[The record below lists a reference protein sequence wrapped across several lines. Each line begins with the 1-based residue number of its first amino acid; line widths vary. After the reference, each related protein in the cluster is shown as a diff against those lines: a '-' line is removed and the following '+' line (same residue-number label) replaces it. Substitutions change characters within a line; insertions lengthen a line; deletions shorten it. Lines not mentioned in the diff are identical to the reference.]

1 MSQEQIDKDNANRR
15 KKYQS
20 SDLQAVNEKRRLKY
34 LQMTDVEKSIVRE
47 KCAERFRIYRAK
59 MIGPSVECAAYKCK
73 SLVPLLR
80 DERYC
85 YLHRGCQRI
94 KSGWDGEPIE
104 AVYKNRSGLDAK
116 ISLQALIE
124 KFGDLHQC
132 EGPNCK
138 LKTNL
143 GPCLKSGYINSGGR
157 RAPKSFEAFDW
168 GGFPKFCQV
177 CEPEIDEHR
186 NQPLEL
192 KCSSQEMYST
202 VIESFV
208 SSKDTL
214 PMEMQELIK
223 SECLFY
229 CFMGYCTSDC
239 KSKDKHTTVGRYYS
253 SNLGDR
259 FKSLLQFRDAALK
272 SYNSAM
278 SISAS
283 KANYTWTLLA
293 KCIHCSKEYNLQ
305 GLIGQANSLSCRNC
319 LLQHAKNTFE
329 HRKRSLLLQDGSC
342 YKTYD
347 GKSIRIQTFLEEVAT
362 SFQSPKP
369 LHISCQYNGEL
380 YDDNEVK
387 SFLGIQEV
395 VQDTSQSKEERKRE
409 LAATSIQKTFRR
421 FSTMWRY
428 QSNVNPKPKYAGTNQ
443 ILQRRQRMMDRL
455 MEQYKNL
462 SSHQRYKLY
471 LESKE
476 NVRSRFG
483 PMASITLDE
492 ASRMCPRTGKG
503 WKPEDIER
511 LETLYPDEKYHW
523 GHKTSSS
530 DKFRRPHF
538 ESSLITIETAAKGVY
553 LSWVMRPDGTMGY
566 HPIKPFLDQFTENYS
581 FQRHLVHYDLHD
593 ESAPELDLVKAWKI
607 AGFVDRRH
615 PVYHQYP
622 SRLESVEGY
631 WGPKPCKAM
640 VTILKEEE
648 LEQETSESI
657 GTHIASVL
665 NEGYTWQGSQ
675 YAIHKTDNVTYRS
688 GVVSDQAEL
697 LPLSHYLLGPDLV
710 RVFMTMY
717 DTEANE
723 DVDLLQQDDL
733 LQSFFGTAEQGR
745 LLLQDKYI
753 HASPTASSDAM
764 EVDRPVRYAYQD
776 QVLIDDLNSM
786 RCPNPNATHQIDVV
800 QTAVPNVYVSW
811 STRLHKFGRTINELP
826 SNLTRFKDH
835 FDFYAEDHDL
845 MTKWGIQGFLYRRV
859 YDELNPTKRSNQEL
873 APYSYSEP
881 HKVDPKVRQAKRY
894 AWDAMIT
901 ITQEESTPD
910 KVGTFI
916 ARAFTD
922 FTNKKF
928 NLQSKKRQFQYV
940 FRNNAT
946 DDKPSP
952 LSKYLTDEG
961 VVGVLESMYGS
972 NDKKEIMQNDRLL
985 AAFFGDADRGRRMLK
1000 SLASYPDPPSESIL
1014 ESITSTNDEKQTTP
1028 DSTAPQGNT
1037 DHDANAKMM
1046 IDDLQISQPKSVI
1059 PKKDIYVTDDESS
1072 IGEESGSDDDTFG
1085 DDTDLV
1091 LEQLDELGFDF
1102 NELNELIS

>member
-15 KKYQS
+15 QKYQS
-20 SDLQAVNEKRRLKY
+20 SNLRAVNEKIRLKY
-34 LQMTDVEKSIVRE
+34 LQMTSEEKSIVR
-47 KCAERFRIYRAK
+47 KKGTERFRIHRAK
-59 MIGPSVECAAYKCK
+59 MIGPSVECAEYGCK
-73 SLVPLLR
+73 SLVPLIR

-85 YLHRGCQRI
+85 YWHRGYQRI
-94 KSGWDGEPIE
+94 KKGWNREPIE
-104 AVYKNRSGLDAK
+104 VVYKNRSGLDAK
-116 ISLQALIE
+116 ISLQTLIE

-143 GPCLKSGYINSGGR
+143 GPCLKSTYINSGGR
-157 RAPKSFEAFDW
+157 RVPKSFEAFDW

-214 PMEMQELIK
+214 PIEMQELIE
-223 SECLFY
+223 SECLFF

-239 KSKDKHTTVGRYYS
+239 KSRDKHKTVWRSYYS
-253 SNLGDR
+253 DLGDR
-259 FKSLLQFRDAALK
+259 FKRLLQFRDAAFK

-278 SISAS
+278 SISAG
-283 KANYTWTLLA
+283 KANYTWTILA
-293 KCIHCSKEYNLQ
+293 KCNHCSKDYNLQ
-305 GLIGQANSLSCRNC
+305 DLIGLANSLSCRDC

-347 GKSIRIQTFLEEVAT
+347 GKSIRIQTFLGEVAT
-362 SFQSPKP
+362 SFQSSKP
-369 LHISCQYNGEL
+369 LHISCQSTGEL
-380 YDDNEVK
+380 YEDDEMK
-387 SFLGIQEV
+387 SFLSIQDV
-395 VQDTSQSKEERKRE
+395 IQDTSQSKEERKRE

-421 FSTMWRY
+421 FRMVWRY
-428 QSNVNPKPKYAGTNQ
+428 QTNVNQKPKYAGTNQ
-443 ILQRRQRMMDRL
+443 ILQKRQRMMDRL

-462 SSHQRYKLY
+462 SSNQRAELY
-471 LESKE
+471 LESKG
-476 NVRSRFG
+476 NVRSLFG

-511 LETLYPDEKYHW
+511 LETLYPNEKYHW
-523 GHKTSSS
+523 GYTSSS
-530 DKFRRPHF
+530 YINNRDKFRRPHF

-553 LSWVMRPDGTMGY
+553 LSWVVRPDGTMGY
-566 HPIKPFLDQFTENYS
+566 HPIKLFLDRFTYHYS
-581 FQRHLVHYDLHD
+581 FQRHLVHYEHNN
-593 ESAPELDLVKAWKI
+593 ESAPELDLVTAWKI
-607 AGFVDRRH
+607 TGFVDRRH

-622 SRLESVEGY
+622 ERLESVEGY
-631 WGPKPCKAM
+631 WGPTSCKAM

-648 LEQETSESI
+648 CEKETAESI

-665 NEGYTWQGSQ
+665 NEGYTWQGGQ
-675 YAIHKTDNVTYRS
+675 CMIHKTDNVTYRS

-697 LPLSHYLLGPDLV
+697 LPLSHYLLGHDLV

-733 LQSFFGTAEQGR
+733 LRSFFGTAEQGR

-776 QVLIDDLNSM
+776 QVLIDDPNSK
-786 RCPNPNATHQIDVV
+786 RYTHQIDVV
-800 QTAVPNVYVSW
+800 QTAVPNVFVSW
-811 STRLHKFGRTINELP
+811 STRIHKFGEAGP

-859 YDELNPTKRSNQEL
+859 YDELNPTRRSNQEL
-873 APYSYSEP
+873 APYSYNEP
-881 HKVDPKVRQAKRY
+881 HKVDPKVRQSKRY

-901 ITQEESTPD
+901 ITQEESTPN

-952 LSKYLTDEG
+952 LSKYLTDDG

-972 NDKKEIMQNDRLL
+972 NDKKEIMQNDQLL
-985 AAFFGDADRGRRMLK
+985 AAFFGDADRGRRILK
-1000 SLASYPDPPSESIL
+1000 RLRSYPLPIESIL
-1014 ESITSTNDEKQTTP
+1014 EPTSTNGEEQTIP
-1028 DSTAPQGNT
+1028 DSTAPQSNK
-1037 DHDANAKMM
+1037 DHDDNAKMM
-1046 IDDLQISQPKSVI
+1046 IDNLQVSHPRSVI
-1059 PKKDIYVTDDESS
+1059 MKKGICVTDESS
-1072 IGEESGSDDDTFG
+1072 VGEESGSDDDTFG

-1102 NELNELIS
+1102 NELNELSS